1 MLSELLV
8 DVELLLE
15 SLTILFP
22 GFLSY
27 FVYIGLRADDFER
40 LKRSHIVLILFFTLL
55 FQVFRSLSGDLLD
68 WVPYRGLFYFALP
81 VLVGMLADVGHRL
94 FVTVGV
100 VLYQERFIDRF
111 DSLKLI
117 DVGNVTRWQKTVSD
131 YVQLGDVT
139 DEYYV
144 EVDVESGAETTT
156 TKRGFLNGYSDD
168 DIELIRYDDLSE
180 KSFPDVGIPDID
192 EDKLTLTIELIPRE
206 KIVSVRI
213 YRVRMRDFELH

>member
-1 MLSELLV
+1 
-8 DVELLLE
+8 
-15 SLTILFP
+15 
-22 GFLSY
+22 
-27 FVYIGLRADDFER
+27 
-40 LKRSHIVLILFFTLL
+40 
-55 FQVFRSLSGDLLD
+55 
-68 WVPYRGLFYFALP
+68 
-81 VLVGMLADVGHRL
+81 MLADVGHRL